1 MKMLMPTVCLLG
13 GLIAINGTALGA
25 SASDLSGAY
34 GVVGTGTCI
43 VSPSG
48 FNANSQPNDPEK
60 SLLNSVTYNGVTTY
74 DGAGKYTAVLT
85 VVGIL
90 TGRSPNSVSTAGT
103 SEVHG
108 EGTYEIGAQGEVTS
122 KATATAKALTGP
134 RAGQTFEIRGIEFT
148 GHISTDGKTLVGGT
162 GMSISTTSFTPQ
174 GGNTVTTERICSE
187 ADIEVKLGP

>member
-1 MKMLMPTVCLLG
+1 MKILLETICFFG
-13 GLIAINGTALGA
+13 GLVAVSGTAMAA
-25 SASDLSGAY
+25 SVADLSGAY

-48 FNANSQPNDPEK
+48 FNANGQPNDPEK
-60 SLLNSVTYNGVTTY
+60 SLLNSLTYKGVTTY

-90 TGRSPNSVSTAGT
+90 TGRSPNSVPTAGT

-108 EGTYEIGAQGEVTS
+108 EGTYEIGAQGEVMS

-134 RAGQTFEIRGIEFT
+134 RTGQTFEIRGIEFS
-148 GHISTDGKTLVGGT
+148 GHISADGKTLVGGT
-162 GMSISTTSFTPQ
+162 GMGISTTSFTPQ